1 VLELVSTSVLTVFR
15 ELRRKAMKGA
25 FVKSSDKSFY
35 NETCP

>member
-1 VLELVSTSVLTVFR
+1 MLELVPASILAVFR

-25 FVKSSDKSFY
+25 FMKSSDKPFY